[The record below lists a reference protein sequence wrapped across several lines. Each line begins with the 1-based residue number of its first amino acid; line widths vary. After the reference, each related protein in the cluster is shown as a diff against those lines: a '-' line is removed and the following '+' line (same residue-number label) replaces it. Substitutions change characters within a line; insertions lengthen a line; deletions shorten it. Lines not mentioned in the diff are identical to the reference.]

1 MATITHAREAV
12 VQTLYAKELGNE
24 KAVEQFD
31 ELLKERKIKG
41 SKAEFA
47 KKLLNG
53 VLEHMDE
60 IDEIIKNHLIDWSF
74 DRLDKV
80 DKQILR
86 VGVYELKYT
95 DTPFQIIIDEAV
107 KIAKHFSEDKSKSF
121 VNGILDRVAK
131 EIRVVESEQ
140 SQSQSHQ

>member
-12 VQTLYAKELGNE
+12 IQTLYAKELGNDD
-24 KAVEQFD
+24 AINQFD

-41 SKAEFA
+41 QKAEFA

-53 VLEHMDE
+53 VLEHIDE

-86 VGVYELKYT
+86 TGIYEIKYT
-95 DTPFQIIIDEAV
+95 DTPYQIVIDEAV
-107 KIAKHFSEDKSKSF
+107 KIAKNFSEDKSKNF
-121 VNGILDRVAK
+121 INGILDKVAK
-131 EIRVVESEQ
+131 EVRENK
-140 SQSQSHQ
+140 

>member
-12 VQTLYAKELGNE
+12 IQTLYAKELGNE
-24 KAVEQFD
+24 DAINQFD
-31 ELLKERKIKG
+31 ELLNEKKIKG
-41 SKAEFA
+41 KKAEFA

-53 VLEHMDE
+53 ILEHLDE

-86 VGVYELKYT
+86 VGVYEIKYT
-95 DTPFQIIIDEAV
+95 DTPFQIVIDEAV
-107 KIAKHFSEDKSKSF
+107 KIAKNFSEDKSKNF
-121 VNGILDRVAK
+121 INGILDKVAK
-131 EIRVVESEQ
+131 EIREN
-140 SQSQSHQ
+140 

>member
-12 VQTLYAKELGNE
+12 IQTLYAQEMGNDQ
-24 KAVEQFD
+24 AIEQFD
-31 ELLKERKIKG
+31 EILKDKKVKG

-53 VLEHMDE
+53 ILQHLNK
-60 IDEIIKNHLIDWSF
+60 IYEIIKNHLIDWDF

-86 VGVYELKYT
+86 VGIYELLYT
-95 DTPFQIIIDEAV
+95 DTPYQIVIDEAV
-107 KIAKHFSEDKSKSF
+107 KIAKNFSEDKAKSF
-121 VNGILDRVAK
+121 INGILDRVAK
-131 EIRVVESEQ
+131 EKITNE
-140 SQSQSHQ
+140 

>member
-12 VQTLYAKELGNE
+12 IQTLYAKELGNDD
-24 KAVEQFD
+24 AINQFD

-41 SKAEFA
+41 QKAEFA

-53 VLEHMDE
+53 VLEHINE

-86 VGVYELKYT
+86 TGIYEIKYT
-95 DTPFQIIIDEAV
+95 DTPYQIVIDEAV
-107 KIAKHFSEDKSKSF
+107 KIAKNFSEDKSKNF
-121 VNGILDRVAK
+121 INGILDKVAK
-131 EIRVVESEQ
+131 EVRENK
-140 SQSQSHQ
+140 